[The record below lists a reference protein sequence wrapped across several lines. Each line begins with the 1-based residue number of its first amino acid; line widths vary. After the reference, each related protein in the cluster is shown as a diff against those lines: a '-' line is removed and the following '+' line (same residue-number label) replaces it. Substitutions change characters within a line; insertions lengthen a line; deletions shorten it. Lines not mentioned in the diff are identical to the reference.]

1 MRRNSP
7 SKPIGLA
14 ALGIILVALPFTLR
28 EYYVDVVTMLLVN
41 VIIVA
46 SFRLITT
53 TGGWSLAH
61 IPLMGAGAYG
71 TALMTGAFGW
81 PFWLTL
87 PLAGLVAAVIG
98 LAMSYPLVR
107 TKGFA
112 FFVASFAAGEALRL
126 CWMRFKVPF
135 GGHKGLTNIPPP
147 ETIPIPG
154 LRAIDFSDATP
165 YYFLALVVT
174 VLCLAIMHRLD
185 KSRIGDTL
193 KAINSQENLA
203 RSVGVNVTQ
212 YKILAFVIGS
222 FFAGIAGVLLAH
234 RLWAVEPQQFG
245 FVTTL
250 YLLVWVV
257 FGGTRTFAGPI
268 IGVVVLTVLGELLDP
283 LAEWVPMIYGAILI
297 STLLFLPEG
306 LEGLPRRLAPWMKFR
321 IVWGEPLEASRG
333 VLEQPVNPPGE
344 VRETGL

>member
-1 MRRNSP
+1 MPRNNL

-14 ALGIILVALPFTLR
+14 VLAIIVVALPFALR
-28 EYYVDVVTMLLVN
+28 EYYVDVVTMLLIN
-41 VIIVA
+41 VIVVV

-53 TGGWSLAH
+53 IGGWSLAH
-61 IPLMGAGAYG
+61 IPLMGAGAYA

-87 PLAGLVAAVIG
+87 PLAGLAAGLVG

-112 FFVASFAAGEALRL
+112 FFVASFAAGDAMRL
-126 CWMRFKVPF
+126 CWMRFRVPF
-135 GGHKGLTNIPPP
+135 GGHRGLTNIPAP
-147 ETIPIPG
+147 EAIPFPG
-154 LRAIDFSDATP
+154 LRTIDFSDAIP

-174 VLCLAIMHRLD
+174 TLCLVVLYRLD
-185 KSRIGDTL
+185 KSRIGDTF
-193 KAINSQENLA
+193 KAINSQDSLA
-203 RSVGVNVTQ
+203 KSVGINITQ
-212 YKILAFVIGS
+212 YKILAFTIGS

-245 FVTTL
+245 FGITL

-268 IGVVVLTVLGELLDP
+268 IGVTVLTVLGELLDP
-283 LAEWVPMIYGAILI
+283 LVEWVPMVYGAILI

-306 LEGLPRRLAPWMKFR
+306 LEGLPRRLAWLGKVKISFEVRPREVKQP
-321 IVWGEPLEASRG
+321 VSPAGDLGEASS
-333 VLEQPVNPPGE
+333 
-344 VRETGL
+344 

>member
-1 MRRNSP
+1 MPRNNL

-14 ALGIILVALPFTLR
+14 VLAIIVVALPFALR
-28 EYYVDVVTMLLVN
+28 EYYVDVVTMLLIN
-41 VIIVA
+41 VIVVV

-53 TGGWSLAH
+53 IGGWSLAH
-61 IPLMGAGAYG
+61 IPLMGAGAYA

-87 PLAGLVAAVIG
+87 PLAGLAAGLVG

-112 FFVASFAAGEALRL
+112 FFIASFAAGDAMRL
-126 CWMRFKVPF
+126 CWMRFRVPF
-135 GGHKGLTNIPPP
+135 GGHRGLTNIPAP
-147 ETIPIPG
+147 EAIPIPG
-154 LRAIDFSDATP
+154 LRTIDFSEAIP

-174 VLCLAIMHRLD
+174 TLCLVVLYRLD

-193 KAINSQENLA
+193 KAINSQDSLA
-203 RSVGVNVTQ
+203 KSVGINITQ
-212 YKILAFVIGS
+212 YKILAFAIGS

-245 FVTTL
+245 FTTTL

-257 FGGTRTFAGPI
+257 FGGTGTFAGPI
-268 IGVVVLTVLGELLDP
+268 IGVTVLTVLSELLDP

-306 LEGLPRRLAPWMKFR
+306 LEGLPRRLAWLGRVR
-321 IVWGEPLEASRG
+321 ISFEVRSREVKQPVSPAGELREASS
-333 VLEQPVNPPGE
+333 
-344 VRETGL
+344 